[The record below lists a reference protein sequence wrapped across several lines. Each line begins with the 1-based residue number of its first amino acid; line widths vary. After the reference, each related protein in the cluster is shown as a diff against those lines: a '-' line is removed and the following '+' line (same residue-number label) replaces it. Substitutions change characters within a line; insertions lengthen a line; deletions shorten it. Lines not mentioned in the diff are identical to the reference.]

1 MTQSTQQNASLAEN
15 AYIKPIRLPNGEY
28 ENAILEGV
36 TYRVLDH
43 IDRPSGYQGTIYRR
57 LDSGEIIVAHR
68 GTEFDRQLIEDGVMT
83 DGAMVAARLNP
94 QVKDA
99 IEFTQRALD
108 FSNAIEQREK
118 DILSQISVTGHSLGG
133 CLAQITAHHYG
144 LKGEAFNP
152 YGAVSLGYRIPE
164 GPQDSKYEFT
174 NHVMAGD
181 AVSAASPHYGEVVTY
196 ALPREIESLQA
207 AGFRPG
213 MLGTLSHLAPA
224 AQPIAAATTAVKLG
238 DSHRIHN
245 FLNVDAKGAA
255 DISVLADPKARELAA
270 THKEQIDDYREA
282 IGSLRGGATVLLGN
296 APNTAKHLYD
306 QLRGPLPPGAPAGLA
321 PERQDIRDAT
331 PRTIHTDTRCE
342 QAPAPWSPPLKV
354 EASSSPLG
362 NTLDR
367 LLAASRDGDSQ
378 AFSRLTHDLAQQPAG
393 VALRMEAVE
402 KVDQQERQA
411 VEQAAQQAAMQE
423 RANETQV
430 RAMHR

>member
-1 MTQSTQQNASLAEN
+1 MTQTTQQNAYLSDDT
-15 AYIKPIRLPNGEY
+15 YSTPNETATGEY
-28 ENAILEGV
+28 EPVTFDGVKYNILAHV
-36 TYRVLDH
+36 
-43 IDRPSGYQGTIYRR
+43 DRPSGYQGTIYQRF
-57 LDSGEIIVAHR
+57 DAGQIIVAHR
-68 GTEFDRQLIEDGVMT
+68 GTEFDRELIKDGAIT
-83 DGAMVAARLNP
+83 DGAMVASRINP

-99 IEFTQRALD
+99 LELTKAALD
-108 FSNAIEQREK
+108 FASRDAKPQENPLAK
-118 DILSQISVTGHSLGG
+118 VTVTGHSLGG

-213 MLGTLSHLAPA
+213 MLGTLSHLAPV